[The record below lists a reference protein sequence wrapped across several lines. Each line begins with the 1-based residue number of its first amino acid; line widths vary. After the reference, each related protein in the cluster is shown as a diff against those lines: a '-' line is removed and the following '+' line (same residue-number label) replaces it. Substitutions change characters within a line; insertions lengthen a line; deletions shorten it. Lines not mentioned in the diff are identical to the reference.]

1 MDTMREAL
9 GVIADFRDS
18 ERLRQFLLTG
28 QDREPVFVSITGHL
42 ISTMVSWRNQGRSQ
56 PRFPKRP

>member
-28 QDREPVFVSITGHL
+28 QDRESIFIA
-42 ISTMVSWRNQGRSQ
+42 ISVICFNHG
-56 PRFPKRP
+56 